1 MRANQKD
8 SFFISSLHNQIQ
20 EVARLL
26 KGQRWVNSS
35 PDEITIFSKALYLV
49 VTTVFGAR
57 TLGEEYVDI
66 MYVNR
71 LGKRMPRNL
80 SRVLFVGSYVFLPYL
95 ISRLVRKLRAR
106 REEDQS
112 WMSTFLSNYTNV
124 IDTITNIHVAL
135 FYFEGLFYSISKR
148 LTGLRYVFGHNKDA
162 DKLQKTGNYSVLG
175 GIILIQFAVKMLI
188 KIKQYSE
195 NRSLPQEATD
205 SGPRQKGYIDDIAS
219 LQQLLEAQELIK
231 RNDVIAQNV
240 TIDLSDD
247 TLLPYIPSSSRSCML
262 CLSLMVNPAAANC
275 GHMFCWECIV
285 GWVREHPEC
294 PLCRQVCMEQNLLPL
309 R

>member
-8 SFFISSLHNQIQ
+8 TFFISSLHNQLQ
-20 EVARLL
+20 EVLRLL
-26 KGQRWVNSS
+26 KGQRWVNSN
-35 PDEITIFSKALYLV
+35 PEEITVFSKALYFL
-49 VTTVFGAR
+49 VTTVIGAR

-71 LGKRMPRNL
+71 LGKRMPRMML
-80 SRVLFVGSYVFLPYL
+80 RIMFASTYVILPYI
-95 ISRLVRKLRAR
+95 ISRIVRKLRSG
-106 REEDQS
+106 REEDDS
-112 WMSTFLSNYTNV
+112 YYSKFFSSYKNT
-124 IDTITNIHVAL
+124 IDTIINIHTAI
-135 FYFEGLFYSISKR
+135 FYFEGMFYSLSKR
-148 LTGLRYVFGHNKDA
+148 FTGMRYVFGHNKDPS
-162 DKLQKTGNYSVLG
+162 KLQKTGNYTVLG
-175 GIILIQFAVKMLI
+175 GIILLQFAVKMLI

-195 NRSLPQEATD
+195 NQDAESID
-205 SGPRQKGYIDDIAS
+205 SQPKIRGNVDKIDT
-219 LQQLLEAQELIK
+219 LQQLSYAQESLKENK
-231 RNDVIAQNV
+231 RLAEFA
-240 TIDLSDD
+240 TIDLSDPKQ
-247 TLLPYIPSSSRSCML
+247 LPYIPSSSRSCML

>member
-1 MRANQKD
+1 M
-8 SFFISSLHNQIQ
+8 
-20 EVARLL
+20 
-26 KGQRWVNSS
+26 
-35 PDEITIFSKALYLV
+35 
-49 VTTVFGAR
+49 FGAR